1 MSALPSLQ
9 ASTVPHP
16 GDLSGLMASPVGKE
30 SPGWTLSFLVLVGH
44 FLGGLFRFCFIAVE
58 AGNTGPGPRTASS
71 CIKIRQKAKPPLCFE
86 FPEALTHGGIAS
98 KTEPLQHLNKKR

>member
-71 CIKIRQKAKPPLCFE
+71 CIGRRQ
-86 FPEALTHGGIAS
+86 S
-98 KTEPLQHLNKKR
+98 HLLVWHLMRP